1 MVTTFLG
8 AGIMSTERPLPLDR
22 VYLLNPG
29 QQLDIGDR
37 TLHAFRPPLFDSPA
51 TTGVYD
57 DRSRVVFS
65 SDCFGAPLPTAE
77 LATGTD
83 VRAVPTDALRAGQ
96 LLWANVD
103 SPWVHQV
110 DHDAYLRT
118 VRSMRSM
125 DAEVTLSSHL
135 PAAYG
140 LTAQLYDMLAAAP
153 QDDPFVGPDQLALEQ
168 MLASFEPVGAS
179 H

>member
-1 MVTTFLG
+1 M
-8 AGIMSTERPLPLDR
+8 
-22 VYLLNPG
+22 
-29 QQLDIGDR
+29 
-37 TLHAFRPPLFDSPA
+37 
-51 TTGVYD
+51 
-57 DRSRVVFS
+57 
-65 SDCFGAPLPTAE
+65 
-77 LATGTD
+77 
-83 VRAVPTDALRAGQ
+83 
-96 LLWANVD
+96 D

-153 QDDPFVGPDQLALEQ
+153 QADPFVGPDQQALEQ
-168 MLASFEPVGAS
+168 MLASFEPVGVS